1 MAQYQGL
8 TAEMYRAVVAIV
20 DDRMKEIRVVRQE
33 FDRLVEAHA
42 RTEAALNRLSE
53 AQARTEAALN
63 RLSEAQAQTE
73 ARVRE
78 LAEAQAR
85 IEEELWKYREASEA
99 RFARIEAALDQLV
112 KAQAQMEARL
122 RELAEAQERY
132 REASEARFARIEAA
146 LDRLAE
152 AQAQT
157 EARLR
162 ELAEAQAQTEAR
174 VRELAEAQARTE
186 EEFRK
191 YREASE
197 ARFARIEAALDRLAE
212 AQARTEEEF
221 RKYREASEARFARIE
236 ATLDQLVKAQAQTE
250 ARLRE
255 LAEAQAQTEARV
267 QELAEAQERYR
278 EASEAR
284 FARIEA
290 VLEQVV
296 VQLQKLTDRTGKLEG
311 RLLELTYQ
319 QKAGSYFGHLLRRP
333 RALLPAE
340 IEDQLEGRITQE
352 EFRELLAVDLLV
364 SGRPRHLAE
373 APQVWLVVEI
383 SATVDRHD
391 VERARQRAD
400 LLRRAGLRAIP
411 TVAGEDATM
420 GALEEAKTHKVLMLQ
435 DGRSWFWE
443 EALAEV
449 LQ

>member
-1 MAQYQGL
+1 MAQQFQGL
-8 TAEMYRAVVAIV
+8 TAEMYRAVVAVV

-42 RTEAALNRLSE
+42 RTEAALNRL
-53 AQARTEAALN
+53 
-63 RLSEAQAQTE
+63 
-73 ARVRE
+73 
-78 LAEAQAR
+78 
-85 IEEELWKYREASEA
+85 
-99 RFARIEAALDQLV
+99 
-112 KAQAQMEARL
+112 
-122 RELAEAQERY
+122 
-132 REASEARFARIEAA
+132 
-146 LDRLAE
+146 
-152 AQAQT
+152 
-157 EARLR
+157 
-162 ELAEAQAQTEAR
+162 AEAQAQTEAR

-186 EEFRK
+186 EELRK

-197 ARFARIEAALDRLAE
+197 ARFARIEAALDRLSEAQAQTEARVRELAE
-212 AQARTEEEF
+212 AQER
-221 RKYREASEARFARIE
+221 YQEASEARFARIE
-236 ATLDQLVKAQAQTE
+236 AALDRLSEAQAQTE

-255 LAEAQAQTEARV
+255 LAEAQ
-267 QELAEAQERYR
+267 ERYQ

-319 QKAGSYFGHLLRRP
+319 QKAGSYFGYLLRRP
-333 RALLPAE
+333 RVFLPVE
-340 IEDQLEGRITQE
+340 IEDQLKDYLTQE
-352 EFRELLAVDLLV
+352 EFRDLLAVDLLV

-443 EALAEV
+443 EALAEA

>member
-63 RLSEAQAQTE
+63 RLTEAQAQY
-73 ARVRE
+73 
-78 LAEAQAR
+78 Q
-85 IEEELWKYREASEA
+85 EASEA
-99 RFARIEAALDQLV
+99 RFARIEATLDQLV
-112 KAQAQMEARL
+112 KAQAQM
-122 RELAEAQERY
+122 
-132 REASEARFARIEAA
+132 
-146 LDRLAE
+146 
-152 AQAQT
+152 

-191 YREASE
+191 
-197 ARFARIEAALDRLAE
+197 
-212 AQARTEEEF
+212 
-221 RKYREASEARFARIE
+221 
-236 ATLDQLVKAQAQTE
+236 
-250 ARLRE
+250 
-255 LAEAQAQTEARV
+255 
-267 QELAEAQERYR
+267 YR

>member
-8 TAEMYRAVVAIV
+8 TAEMYRAVVAVV

-53 AQARTEAALN
+53 AQARTEAVLN
-63 RLSEAQAQTE
+63 RLTEAQAQY
-73 ARVRE
+73 
-78 LAEAQAR
+78 Q
-85 IEEELWKYREASEA
+85 
-99 RFARIEAALDQLV
+99 
-112 KAQAQMEARL
+112 
-122 RELAEAQERY
+122 
-132 REASEARFARIEAA
+132 
-146 LDRLAE
+146 
-152 AQAQT
+152 
-157 EARLR
+157 
-162 ELAEAQAQTEAR
+162 
-174 VRELAEAQARTE
+174 
-186 EEFRK
+186 
-191 YREASE
+191 
-197 ARFARIEAALDRLAE
+197 
-212 AQARTEEEF
+212 
-221 RKYREASEARFARIE
+221 
-236 ATLDQLVKAQAQTE
+236 
-250 ARLRE
+250 
-255 LAEAQAQTEARV
+255 
-267 QELAEAQERYR
+267 

-333 RALLPAE
+333 RAFLPAE
-340 IEDQLEGRITQE
+340 IEDQLEGRLTQE
-352 EFRELLAVDLLV
+352 EFRDLLAVDLLV
-364 SGRPRHLAE
+364 SGRPRHLAD
-373 APQVWLVVEI
+373 APQIWLVVEI

-443 EALAEV
+443 EALAEA

>member
-8 TAEMYRAVVAIV
+8 TAEMYRAVVAVV

-53 AQARTEAALN
+53 AQARTEAVLN
-63 RLSEAQAQTE
+63 RLTEAQAQY
-73 ARVRE
+73 
-78 LAEAQAR
+78 Q
-85 IEEELWKYREASEA
+85 
-99 RFARIEAALDQLV
+99 
-112 KAQAQMEARL
+112 
-122 RELAEAQERY
+122 
-132 REASEARFARIEAA
+132 
-146 LDRLAE
+146 
-152 AQAQT
+152 
-157 EARLR
+157 
-162 ELAEAQAQTEAR
+162 
-174 VRELAEAQARTE
+174 
-186 EEFRK
+186 
-191 YREASE
+191 EASE

-221 RKYREASEARFARIE
+221 RKYREASESRFARIE
-236 ATLDQLVKAQAQTE
+236 AALDRLAEAQAQTE

-255 LAEAQAQTEARV
+255 LAEAQ
-267 QELAEAQERYR
+267 ERYQ

-333 RALLPAE
+333 RAFLPAE
-340 IEDQLEGRITQE
+340 IEDQLEGRLTQE
-352 EFRELLAVDLLV
+352 EFRDLLAVDLLV
-364 SGRPRHLAE
+364 SGRPRHLAD
-373 APQVWLVVEI
+373 APQIWLVVEI

-443 EALAEV
+443 EALAEA

>member
-8 TAEMYRAVVAIV
+8 TAEMYRAVVAVV

-53 AQARTEAALN
+53 AQARTEAVLN
-63 RLSEAQAQTE
+63 RLTEAQAQY
-73 ARVRE
+73 
-78 LAEAQAR
+78 Q
-85 IEEELWKYREASEA
+85 
-99 RFARIEAALDQLV
+99 
-112 KAQAQMEARL
+112 
-122 RELAEAQERY
+122 
-132 REASEARFARIEAA
+132 
-146 LDRLAE
+146 
-152 AQAQT
+152 
-157 EARLR
+157 
-162 ELAEAQAQTEAR
+162 
-174 VRELAEAQARTE
+174 
-186 EEFRK
+186 
-191 YREASE
+191 EASE

-236 ATLDQLVKAQAQTE
+236 AALDRLAEAQAQTE

-255 LAEAQAQTEARV
+255 LAEAQ
-267 QELAEAQERYR
+267 ERYQ

-333 RALLPAE
+333 RAFLPAE
-340 IEDQLEGRITQE
+340 IEDQLEGRLTQE
-352 EFRELLAVDLLV
+352 EFRDLLAVDLLV
-364 SGRPRHLAE
+364 SGRPRHLAD
-373 APQVWLVVEI
+373 APQIWLVVEI

-443 EALAEV
+443 EALAEA

>member
-8 TAEMYRAVVAIV
+8 TAEMYRAVVAVV

-42 RTEAALNRLSE
+42 RTEAVLNRL
-53 AQARTEAALN
+53 T
-63 RLSEAQAQTE
+63 EAQAQY
-73 ARVRE
+73 
-78 LAEAQAR
+78 Q
-85 IEEELWKYREASEA
+85 
-99 RFARIEAALDQLV
+99 
-112 KAQAQMEARL
+112 
-122 RELAEAQERY
+122 
-132 REASEARFARIEAA
+132 
-146 LDRLAE
+146 
-152 AQAQT
+152 
-157 EARLR
+157 
-162 ELAEAQAQTEAR
+162 
-174 VRELAEAQARTE
+174 
-186 EEFRK
+186 
-191 YREASE
+191 EASE

-236 ATLDQLVKAQAQTE
+236 AALDRLAEAQAQTE

-255 LAEAQAQTEARV
+255 LAEAQ
-267 QELAEAQERYR
+267 ERYQ

-333 RALLPAE
+333 RAFLPAE
-340 IEDQLEGRITQE
+340 IEDQLEGRLTQE
-352 EFRELLAVDLLV
+352 EFRDLLAVDLLV
-364 SGRPRHLAE
+364 SGRPRHLAD
-373 APQVWLVVEI
+373 APQIWLVVEI

-443 EALAEV
+443 EALAEA

>member
-99 RFARIEAALDQLV
+99 RFARIEAALDRLAE
-112 KAQAQMEARL
+112 AQAQTEAALKRL
-122 RELAEAQERY
+122 SEAQERY
-132 REASEARFARIEAA
+132 REASEARFARIEAT
-146 LDRLAE
+146 LNRLSE

-157 EARLR
+157 EAGNAEAQAQTVIR
-162 ELAEAQAQTEAR
+162 ELAEAQAQTEGPGFGNWLR
-174 VRELAEAQARTE
+174 PGPTE
-186 EEFRK
+186 EEYRK
-191 YREASE
+191 
-197 ARFARIEAALDRLAE
+197 
-212 AQARTEEEF
+212 
-221 RKYREASEARFARIE
+221 
-236 ATLDQLVKAQAQTE
+236 
-250 ARLRE
+250 
-255 LAEAQAQTEARV
+255 
-267 QELAEAQERYR
+267 YR

>member
-1 MAQYQGL
+1 MAQHQGL
-8 TAEMYRAVVAIV
+8 TAEMYRAVVAVV

-42 RTEAALNRLSE
+42 RMEAALNRLSE
-53 AQARTEAALN
+53 AQARTEAALS
-63 RLSEAQAQTE
+63 R
-73 ARVRE
+73 

-85 IEEELWKYREASEA
+85 Y
-99 RFARIEAALDQLV
+99 Q
-112 KAQAQMEARL
+112 
-122 RELAEAQERY
+122 
-132 REASEARFARIEAA
+132 EASEARFARIEAA

-157 EARLR
+157 EARL
-162 ELAEAQAQTEAR
+162 
-174 VRELAEAQARTE
+174 RELAEAQARTE

-212 AQARTEEEF
+212 AQAQTEA
-221 RKYREASEARFARIE
+221 RVRELSEAQAQTEARVRE
-236 ATLDQLVKAQAQTE
+236 LSEAQAQTE

-255 LAEAQAQTEARV
+255 LAEAQQ
-267 QELAEAQERYR
+267 RYQ

-333 RALLPAE
+333 KAFLPAE
-340 IEDQLEGRITQE
+340 IEDQLEGRLTQE
-352 EFRELLAVDLLV
+352 EFRDLLAVDLLV

-443 EALAEV
+443 EALAEA

>member
-8 TAEMYRAVVAIV
+8 TAEMYRAVVAVV

-53 AQARTEAALN
+53 AQARTEAVLN
-63 RLSEAQAQTE
+63 RLTEAQAQY
-73 ARVRE
+73 
-78 LAEAQAR
+78 Q
-85 IEEELWKYREASEA
+85 
-99 RFARIEAALDQLV
+99 
-112 KAQAQMEARL
+112 
-122 RELAEAQERY
+122 
-132 REASEARFARIEAA
+132 EASEARFARIEAA
-146 LDRLAE
+146 LDR
-152 AQAQT
+152 
-157 EARLR
+157 
-162 ELAEAQAQTEAR
+162 
-174 VRELAEAQARTE
+174 LAEAQARTE

-221 RKYREASEARFARIE
+221 RKYREASESRFARIE
-236 ATLDQLVKAQAQTE
+236 AALDRLAEAQAQTE

-255 LAEAQAQTEARV
+255 LAEAQ
-267 QELAEAQERYR
+267 ERYQ

-333 RALLPAE
+333 RAFLPAE
-340 IEDQLEGRITQE
+340 IEDQLEGRLTQE
-352 EFRELLAVDLLV
+352 EFRDLLAVDLLV
-364 SGRPRHLAE
+364 SGRPRHLAD
-373 APQVWLVVEI
+373 APQIWLVVEI

-443 EALAEV
+443 EALAEA

>member
-8 TAEMYRAVVAIV
+8 TAEMYRAVVAVV

-42 RTEAALNRLSE
+42 RTEAVLNRL
-53 AQARTEAALN
+53 T
-63 RLSEAQAQTE
+63 EAQAQY
-73 ARVRE
+73 
-78 LAEAQAR
+78 Q
-85 IEEELWKYREASEA
+85 
-99 RFARIEAALDQLV
+99 
-112 KAQAQMEARL
+112 
-122 RELAEAQERY
+122 
-132 REASEARFARIEAA
+132 EASEARFARIEAA
-146 LDRLAE
+146 LDR
-152 AQAQT
+152 
-157 EARLR
+157 
-162 ELAEAQAQTEAR
+162 
-174 VRELAEAQARTE
+174 LAEAQARTE

-236 ATLDQLVKAQAQTE
+236 AALDRLAEAQAQTE

-255 LAEAQAQTEARV
+255 LAEAQ
-267 QELAEAQERYR
+267 ERYQ

-333 RALLPAE
+333 RAFLPAE
-340 IEDQLEGRITQE
+340 IEDQLEGRLTQE
-352 EFRELLAVDLLV
+352 EFRDLLAVDLLV
-364 SGRPRHLAE
+364 SGRPRHLAD
-373 APQVWLVVEI
+373 APQIWLVVEI

-443 EALAEV
+443 EALAEA

>member
-63 RLSEAQAQTE
+63 RLTEAQAQY
-73 ARVRE
+73 
-78 LAEAQAR
+78 Q
-85 IEEELWKYREASEA
+85 EASEA
-99 RFARIEAALDQLV
+99 RFARIEATLDQLV

-157 EARLR
+157 EAALKRLSEAQERYR
-162 ELAEAQAQTEAR
+162 EASEARFARIEATLNRLSEAQAQTEAR
-174 VRELAEAQARTE
+174 VRELAEAQER
-186 EEFRK
+186 
-191 YREASE
+191 YQEASE
-197 ARFARIEAALDRLAE
+197 ARFARIEAALNRLSE

-221 RKYREASEARFARIE
+221 RK
-236 ATLDQLVKAQAQTE
+236 
-250 ARLRE
+250 
-255 LAEAQAQTEARV
+255 
-267 QELAEAQERYR
+267 YR

>member
-1 MAQYQGL
+1 
-8 TAEMYRAVVAIV
+8 
-20 DDRMKEIRVVRQE
+20 
-33 FDRLVEAHA
+33 
-42 RTEAALNRLSE
+42 
-53 AQARTEAALN
+53 
-63 RLSEAQAQTE
+63 
-73 ARVRE
+73 
-78 LAEAQAR
+78 
-85 IEEELWKYREASEA
+85 
-99 RFARIEAALDQLV
+99 
-112 KAQAQMEARL
+112 
-122 RELAEAQERY
+122 
-132 REASEARFARIEAA
+132 
-146 LDRLAE
+146 
-152 AQAQT
+152 
-157 EARLR
+157 
-162 ELAEAQAQTEAR
+162 
-174 VRELAEAQARTE
+174 
-186 EEFRK
+186 
-191 YREASE
+191 
-197 ARFARIEAALDRLAE
+197 
-212 AQARTEEEF
+212 
-221 RKYREASEARFARIE
+221 
-236 ATLDQLVKAQAQTE
+236 
-250 ARLRE
+250 
-255 LAEAQAQTEARV
+255 
-267 QELAEAQERYR
+267 
-278 EASEAR
+278 
-284 FARIEA
+284 

>member
-99 RFARIEAALDQLV
+99 RFARIEAALDRLAE
-112 KAQAQMEARL
+112 AQAQTEAALKRL
-122 RELAEAQERY
+122 SEAQERY
-132 REASEARFARIEAA
+132 REASEARFARIEAT
-146 LDRLAE
+146 LDQLVKAQAQTEARLRELAE

-191 YREASE
+191 YRETSE
-197 ARFARIEAALDRLAE
+197 ARFARIEATLDRLAE

-221 RKYREASEARFARIE
+221 RK
-236 ATLDQLVKAQAQTE
+236 
-250 ARLRE
+250 
-255 LAEAQAQTEARV
+255 
-267 QELAEAQERYR
+267 YR

-364 SGRPRHLAE
+364 SGRPRHLAK

>member
-99 RFARIEAALDQLV
+99 RFARIEAALDRLAE
-112 KAQAQMEARL
+112 AQAQTEAALKRL
-122 RELAEAQERY
+122 SEAQERY
-132 REASEARFARIEAA
+132 REASEARFARIEAT
-146 LDRLAE
+146 LNRLSE

-157 EARLR
+157 EAALKRLS
-162 ELAEAQAQTEAR
+162 EAQAQTEVR
-174 VRELAEAQARTE
+174 VRELAEAQ
-186 EEFRK
+186 
-191 YREASE
+191 
-197 ARFARIEAALDRLAE
+197 
-212 AQARTEEEF
+212 
-221 RKYREASEARFARIE
+221 
-236 ATLDQLVKAQAQTE
+236 
-250 ARLRE
+250 
-255 LAEAQAQTEARV
+255 
-267 QELAEAQERYR
+267 ERYQ

>member
-1 MAQYQGL
+1 MAQQFQGL

-78 LAEAQAR
+78 LSNAQAR
-85 IEEELWKYREASEA
+85 TEEELRKYREASEA
-99 RFARIEAALDQLV
+99 RFARIEAT
-112 KAQAQMEARL
+112 
-122 RELAEAQERY
+122 
-132 REASEARFARIEAA
+132 

-157 EARLR
+157 EARL
-162 ELAEAQAQTEAR
+162 
-174 VRELAEAQARTE
+174 RELAEAQARTE

-197 ARFARIEAALDRLAE
+197 ARFARIEAALDRL
-212 AQARTEEEF
+212 TE
-221 RKYREASEARFARIE
+221 
-236 ATLDQLVKAQAQTE
+236 AQAQTE

-267 QELAEAQERYR
+267 RELAKAQAQTEARVRELAEAQERYQ

-333 RALLPAE
+333 RAFLPAE

-443 EALAEV
+443 EALAEA

>member
-85 IEEELWKYREASEA
+85 
-99 RFARIEAALDQLV
+99 
-112 KAQAQMEARL
+112 
-122 RELAEAQERY
+122 
-132 REASEARFARIEAA
+132 
-146 LDRLAE
+146 
-152 AQAQT
+152 
-157 EARLR
+157 
-162 ELAEAQAQTEAR
+162 
-174 VRELAEAQARTE
+174 TE

-212 AQARTEEEF
+212 AQAQTEAALKRLSEAQERY
-221 RKYREASEARFARIE
+221 RKASEARFARIE
-236 ATLDQLVKAQAQTE
+236 ATLNRLSEAQAQTE
-250 ARLRE
+250 AALKRLS
-255 LAEAQAQTEARV
+255 EAQAQTEARV
-267 QELAEAQERYR
+267 RELAEAQERYQ

>member
-78 LAEAQAR
+78 LAEAQ
-85 IEEELWKYREASEA
+85 
-99 RFARIEAALDQLV
+99 
-112 KAQAQMEARL
+112 
-122 RELAEAQERY
+122 ERY
-132 REASEARFARIEAA
+132 
-146 LDRLAE
+146 
-152 AQAQT
+152 Q
-157 EARLR
+157 
-162 ELAEAQAQTEAR
+162 
-174 VRELAEAQARTE
+174 
-186 EEFRK
+186 
-191 YREASE
+191 
-197 ARFARIEAALDRLAE
+197 
-212 AQARTEEEF
+212 
-221 RKYREASEARFARIE
+221 
-236 ATLDQLVKAQAQTE
+236 
-250 ARLRE
+250 
-255 LAEAQAQTEARV
+255 
-267 QELAEAQERYR
+267 

-333 RALLPAE
+333 RAFLPAE
-340 IEDQLEGRITQE
+340 IEDQLEGRLTQE
-352 EFRELLAVDLLV
+352 EFRDLLAVDLLV
-364 SGRPRHLAE
+364 SGRPRHLAD
-373 APQVWLVVEI
+373 APQIWLVVEI

-443 EALAEV
+443 EALAEA

>member
-99 RFARIEAALDQLV
+99 RFARIEAALD
-112 KAQAQMEARL
+112 
-122 RELAEAQERY
+122 
-132 REASEARFARIEAA
+132 
-146 LDRLAE
+146 RLAE

-157 EARLR
+157 EAALKRLS
-162 ELAEAQAQTEAR
+162 EAQER
-174 VRELAEAQARTE
+174 
-186 EEFRK
+186 
-191 YREASE
+191 
-197 ARFARIEAALDRLAE
+197 
-212 AQARTEEEF
+212 
-221 RKYREASEARFARIE
+221 YREASEARFARIE

-255 LAEAQAQTEARV
+255 LAEAQAQTEARLR
-267 QELAEAQERYR
+267 ELAEAQAQTEARVRELAEAQARTEEEFRKYR

>member
-99 RFARIEAALDQLV
+99 RFARIEAALDRLAE
-112 KAQAQMEARL
+112 AQAQTEAALKRL
-122 RELAEAQERY
+122 SEAQERY
-132 REASEARFARIEAA
+132 REASEARFARIEAT
-146 LDRLAE
+146 LNRLSE

-191 YREASE
+191 
-197 ARFARIEAALDRLAE
+197 
-212 AQARTEEEF
+212 
-221 RKYREASEARFARIE
+221 
-236 ATLDQLVKAQAQTE
+236 
-250 ARLRE
+250 
-255 LAEAQAQTEARV
+255 
-267 QELAEAQERYR
+267 YR

>member
-1 MAQYQGL
+1 
-8 TAEMYRAVVAIV
+8 MYRAVVAVV
-20 DDRMKEIRVVRQE
+20 DDRMREIRVVRQE
-33 FDRLVEAHA
+33 FDRLVEAQA
-42 RTEAALNRLSE
+42 RTEAALNQLSE

-73 ARVRE
+73 AR
-78 LAEAQAR
+78 L
-85 IEEELWKYREASEA
+85 
-99 RFARIEAALDQLV
+99 
-112 KAQAQMEARL
+112 
-122 RELAEAQERY
+122 
-132 REASEARFARIEAA
+132 
-146 LDRLAE
+146 
-152 AQAQT
+152 
-157 EARLR
+157 
-162 ELAEAQAQTEAR
+162 
-174 VRELAEAQARTE
+174 RELAEAQARTE

-212 AQARTEEEF
+212 AQAQTEARLRELAEAQARTEEEF

-236 ATLDQLVKAQAQTE
+236 AALDRLAEAQAQTE

-255 LAEAQAQTEARV
+255 LAEAQ
-267 QELAEAQERYR
+267 ERYQ

-290 VLEQVV
+290 VLERVV
-296 VQLQKLTDRTGKLEG
+296 VQLQKLTDRTGALEG

-333 RALLPAE
+333 RVLLPVE
-340 IEDQLEGRITQE
+340 IEDQLEGYLTQE
-352 EFRELLAVDLLV
+352 EFRDLLAVDLLV
-364 SGRPRHLAE
+364 SGRPRHLAG

-435 DGRSWFWE
+435 DGRSLFWE
-443 EALAEV
+443 EALAEA

>member
-1 MAQYQGL
+1 LCLITNEQDESVDKPCLEEVNMAQYQGL

-85 IEEELWKYREASEA
+85 TEEEFRK
-99 RFARIEAALDQLV
+99 
-112 KAQAQMEARL
+112 
-122 RELAEAQERY
+122 Y

-162 ELAEAQAQTEAR
+162 ELAEAQER
-174 VRELAEAQARTE
+174 
-186 EEFRK
+186 
-191 YREASE
+191 
-197 ARFARIEAALDRLAE
+197 
-212 AQARTEEEF
+212 
-221 RKYREASEARFARIE
+221 YREASEARFARIE
-236 ATLDQLVKAQAQTE
+236 ATLNRLSEAQAQTE
-250 ARLRE
+250 AALKRLS
-255 LAEAQAQTEARV
+255 EAQAQTEARV
-267 QELAEAQERYR
+267 RELAEAQERYQ

>member
-85 IEEELWKYREASEA
+85 
-99 RFARIEAALDQLV
+99 
-112 KAQAQMEARL
+112 
-122 RELAEAQERY
+122 
-132 REASEARFARIEAA
+132 
-146 LDRLAE
+146 
-152 AQAQT
+152 
-157 EARLR
+157 
-162 ELAEAQAQTEAR
+162 
-174 VRELAEAQARTE
+174 TE

-212 AQARTEEEF
+212 AQA
-221 RKYREASEARFARIE
+221 
-236 ATLDQLVKAQAQTE
+236 QTE
-250 ARLRE
+250 AALKRLS
-255 LAEAQAQTEARV
+255 EAQAQTEARV
-267 QELAEAQERYR
+267 RELAEAQERYQ

>member
-63 RLSEAQAQTE
+63 RLTEAQAQY
-73 ARVRE
+73 
-78 LAEAQAR
+78 Q
-85 IEEELWKYREASEA
+85 EASEA
-99 RFARIEAALDQLV
+99 RFARIEATLDQLV

-132 REASEARFARIEAA
+132 REASEARFARIEAT

-152 AQAQT
+152 AQA
-157 EARLR
+157 RI
-162 ELAEAQAQTEAR
+162 
-174 VRELAEAQARTE
+174 E
-186 EEFRK
+186 EELWK

-212 AQARTEEEF
+212 AQAQTEAALKRLSEAQE
-221 RKYREASEARFARIE
+221 RYREASEARFARIE
-236 ATLDQLVKAQAQTE
+236 ATLNRLSEAQAQTE
-250 ARLRE
+250 AALKRLS
-255 LAEAQAQTEARV
+255 EAQAQTEARV
-267 QELAEAQERYR
+267 RELAEAQERYQ

>member
-8 TAEMYRAVVAIV
+8 TAEMYRAVVAVV

-53 AQARTEAALN
+53 AQARTEAVLN
-63 RLSEAQAQTE
+63 RLTEAQAQY
-73 ARVRE
+73 
-78 LAEAQAR
+78 Q
-85 IEEELWKYREASEA
+85 
-99 RFARIEAALDQLV
+99 
-112 KAQAQMEARL
+112 
-122 RELAEAQERY
+122 
-132 REASEARFARIEAA
+132 EASEARFARIEAA
-146 LDRLAE
+146 LDR
-152 AQAQT
+152 
-157 EARLR
+157 
-162 ELAEAQAQTEAR
+162 
-174 VRELAEAQARTE
+174 LAEAQARTE

-236 ATLDQLVKAQAQTE
+236 AALDRLAEAQAQTE

-255 LAEAQAQTEARV
+255 LAEAQ
-267 QELAEAQERYR
+267 ERYQ

-333 RALLPAE
+333 RAFLPAE
-340 IEDQLEGRITQE
+340 IEDQLEGRLTQE
-352 EFRELLAVDLLV
+352 EFRDLLAVDLLV
-364 SGRPRHLAE
+364 SGRPRHLAD
-373 APQVWLVVEI
+373 APQIWLVVEI

-443 EALAEV
+443 EALAEA

>member
-85 IEEELWKYREASEA
+85 
-99 RFARIEAALDQLV
+99 
-112 KAQAQMEARL
+112 
-122 RELAEAQERY
+122 
-132 REASEARFARIEAA
+132 
-146 LDRLAE
+146 
-152 AQAQT
+152 
-157 EARLR
+157 
-162 ELAEAQAQTEAR
+162 
-174 VRELAEAQARTE
+174 TE

-212 AQARTEEEF
+212 AQAQTEAALKRLSEAQE
-221 RKYREASEARFARIE
+221 RYREASEARFARIE
-236 ATLDQLVKAQAQTE
+236 ATLNRLSEAQAQTE
-250 ARLRE
+250 AALKRLS
-255 LAEAQAQTEARV
+255 EAQAQTEARV
-267 QELAEAQERYR
+267 RELAEAQERYR

-290 VLEQVV
+290 ALEQVV

-333 RALLPAE
+333 RAFLPAE

>member
-85 IEEELWKYREASEA
+85 TEEEFRKYREASEA
-99 RFARIEAALDQLV
+99 RFARIEATLDQLV
-112 KAQAQMEARL
+112 KAQAQM
-122 RELAEAQERY
+122 
-132 REASEARFARIEAA
+132 
-146 LDRLAE
+146 
-152 AQAQT
+152 

-197 ARFARIEAALDRLAE
+197 ARFARIEAVLNRLSE
-212 AQARTEEEF
+212 AQAQTEAALKRLSEAQE
-221 RKYREASEARFARIE
+221 RYREASEARFARIE
-236 ATLDQLVKAQAQTE
+236 ATLNRLSEAQAQTE
-250 ARLRE
+250 AALKRLS
-255 LAEAQAQTEARV
+255 EAQAQTEARV
-267 QELAEAQERYR
+267 RELAEAQERYR

>member
-53 AQARTEAALN
+53 AQARTEAALK
-63 RLSEAQAQTE
+63 RLS
-73 ARVRE
+73 
-78 LAEAQAR
+78 
-85 IEEELWKYREASEA
+85 
-99 RFARIEAALDQLV
+99 
-112 KAQAQMEARL
+112 
-122 RELAEAQERY
+122 EAQERY
-132 REASEARFARIEAA
+132 REASEARFARIEATLNRLSEA
-146 LDRLAE
+146 QAQTEARLRELAE

-197 ARFARIEAALDRLAE
+197 ARFARIEATLNRLSE

-236 ATLDQLVKAQAQTE
+236 AALD
-250 ARLRE
+250 R
-255 LAEAQAQTEARV
+255 LAEAQARTEEEFRK
-267 QELAEAQERYR
+267 YR

>member
-85 IEEELWKYREASEA
+85 TEEEFRK
-99 RFARIEAALDQLV
+99 
-112 KAQAQMEARL
+112 
-122 RELAEAQERY
+122 Y

-162 ELAEAQAQTEAR
+162 ELAEAQER
-174 VRELAEAQARTE
+174 
-186 EEFRK
+186 
-191 YREASE
+191 
-197 ARFARIEAALDRLAE
+197 
-212 AQARTEEEF
+212 
-221 RKYREASEARFARIE
+221 YREASEARFARIE
-236 ATLDQLVKAQAQTE
+236 ATLNRLSEAQAQTE
-250 ARLRE
+250 AALKRLS
-255 LAEAQAQTEARV
+255 EAQAQTEARV
-267 QELAEAQERYR
+267 RELAEAQERYQ

>member
-8 TAEMYRAVVAIV
+8 TAEMYRAVIAIV

-99 RFARIEAALDQLV
+99 RFARIEAALDRLAE
-112 KAQAQMEARL
+112 AQAQMEARL

-132 REASEARFARIEAA
+132 
-146 LDRLAE
+146 
-152 AQAQT
+152 Q
-157 EARLR
+157 
-162 ELAEAQAQTEAR
+162 
-174 VRELAEAQARTE
+174 
-186 EEFRK
+186 
-191 YREASE
+191 EASE

-267 QELAEAQERYR
+267 RELAEAQERYQ

>member
-1 MAQYQGL
+1 MAQQFQGL

-20 DDRMKEIRVVRQE
+20 DDRMREIRVVRQE

-63 RLSEAQAQTE
+63 QLS
-73 ARVRE
+73 
-78 LAEAQAR
+78 EAQAR
-85 IEEELWKYREASEA
+85 IE
-99 RFARIEAALDQLV
+99 AALN
-112 KAQAQMEARL
+112 R
-122 RELAEAQERY
+122 
-132 REASEARFARIEAA
+132 
-146 LDRLAE
+146 
-152 AQAQT
+152 
-157 EARLR
+157 
-162 ELAEAQAQTEAR
+162 
-174 VRELAEAQARTE
+174 LAEAQARTE

-212 AQARTEEEF
+212 AQARTEEEL
-221 RKYREASEARFARIE
+221 RQYREASEARFARIE
-236 ATLDQLVKAQAQTE
+236 AALDRLSEAQAQTEARLRELAEAQERYREASEARFARIEAALDRLSEAQAQTE

-255 LAEAQAQTEARV
+255 LAEAQAQTEARLR
-267 QELAEAQERYR
+267 ELAEAQERYQ

-296 VQLQKLTDRTGKLEG
+296 VQIQKLTDRTGKLEG

-333 RALLPAE
+333 RAFLPAE

-443 EALAEV
+443 EALAEA

>member
-1 MAQYQGL
+1 MAQHQGL
-8 TAEMYRAVVAIV
+8 TAEMYRAVVAVV

-42 RTEAALNRLSE
+42 RMEAALNRLSE

-63 RLSEAQAQTE
+63 RL
-73 ARVRE
+73 
-78 LAEAQAR
+78 AEAQAR
-85 IEEELWKYREASEA
+85 Y
-99 RFARIEAALDQLV
+99 Q
-112 KAQAQMEARL
+112 
-122 RELAEAQERY
+122 
-132 REASEARFARIEAA
+132 EASEARFARIEAA

-157 EARLR
+157 EAR
-162 ELAEAQAQTEAR
+162 
-174 VRELAEAQARTE
+174 VRELAE
-186 EEFRK
+186 
-191 YREASE
+191 
-197 ARFARIEAALDRLAE
+197 
-212 AQARTEEEF
+212 
-221 RKYREASEARFARIE
+221 
-236 ATLDQLVKAQAQTE
+236 AQAQTE

-255 LAEAQAQTEARV
+255 LAEAQAQTEARLR
-267 QELAEAQERYR
+267 ELAEAQQRYQ

-333 RALLPAE
+333 RAFLPAE
-340 IEDQLEGRITQE
+340 IEDQLEGRLTQE
-352 EFRELLAVDLLV
+352 EFRDLLAVDLLV
-364 SGRPRHLAE
+364 SGRPRHLPE

-383 SATVDRHD
+383 SATVDRYD

-443 EALAEV
+443 EALAEA

>member
-63 RLSEAQAQTE
+63 RLTEAQAQY
-73 ARVRE
+73 
-78 LAEAQAR
+78 Q
-85 IEEELWKYREASEA
+85 EASEA
-99 RFARIEAALDQLV
+99 RFARIEATLDQLV

-122 RELAEAQERY
+122 RELAEAQAQTEARVRELAEAQERY
-132 REASEARFARIEAA
+132 QEASEARFARIEAA

-157 EARLR
+157 EAALKRLSEAQERYR
-162 ELAEAQAQTEAR
+162 EASEARFARIEATLNRLSEAQAQTEAALKRLSEAQAQTEAR
-174 VRELAEAQARTE
+174 VRELAEAQ
-186 EEFRK
+186 
-191 YREASE
+191 
-197 ARFARIEAALDRLAE
+197 
-212 AQARTEEEF
+212 
-221 RKYREASEARFARIE
+221 
-236 ATLDQLVKAQAQTE
+236 
-250 ARLRE
+250 
-255 LAEAQAQTEARV
+255 
-267 QELAEAQERYR
+267 ERYQ

>member
-1 MAQYQGL
+1 LDQ
-8 TAEMYRAVVAIV
+8 
-20 DDRMKEIRVVRQE
+20 
-33 FDRLVEAHA
+33 LVK
-42 RTEAALNRLSE
+42 
-53 AQARTEAALN
+53 
-63 RLSEAQAQTE
+63 AQAQTE

-78 LAEAQAR
+78 
-85 IEEELWKYREASEA
+85 
-99 RFARIEAALDQLV
+99 
-112 KAQAQMEARL
+112 
-122 RELAEAQERY
+122 
-132 REASEARFARIEAA
+132 
-146 LDRLAE
+146 
-152 AQAQT
+152 
-157 EARLR
+157 
-162 ELAEAQAQTEAR
+162 
-174 VRELAEAQARTE
+174 
-186 EEFRK
+186 
-191 YREASE
+191 
-197 ARFARIEAALDRLAE
+197 LAE

-250 ARLRE
+250 ARVRE
-255 LAEAQAQTEARV
+255 LAEAQARTEEEFRK
-267 QELAEAQERYR
+267 YR